1 LTAEEQEDGTDEE
14 DDPGLDESDEDD
26 NLMSPASLIQL
37 EDSVG
42 PGNIFFVVGFY
53 NGKRR
58 NNRAR
63 RFVDYTTHLK
73 WFLSSDLNS
82 G

>member
-14 DDPGLDESDEDD
+14 DDSDEDD

-42 PGNIFFVVGFY
+42 PGNIFLAFLVGFY
-53 NGKRR
+53 FYSGKRR
-58 NNRAR
+58 NNRAG
-63 RFVDYTTHLK
+63 RFVDYTTHL
-73 WFLSSDLNS
+73 
-82 G
+82 